1 MHDPQNV
8 ELTSFS
14 KVGRLEE
21 LNGHETLTGRLWEA
35 DGTKWTCH
43 FKPEHVACLSTAWMN
58 LVKLTGRPLPKAGKE
73 YAFAVDSITVL
84 EEKTTEK
91 TKDAER
97 ASFWH
102 SLSLEDLA
110 AQQGVTP
117 ANDLDA
123 ISALW
128 PTDDDPDA
136 LLAHI
141 LRERQE
147 RRRVSKGRG
156 ENE

>member
-1 MHDPQNV
+1 
-8 ELTSFS
+8 
-14 KVGRLEE
+14 
-21 LNGHETLTGRLWEA
+21 
-35 DGTKWTCH
+35 
-43 FKPEHVACLSTAWMN
+43 MN
-58 LVKLTGRPLPKAGKE
+58 LVKLTGRPLLKAGKE